1 MIGSSFVSVGV
12 IDSGIQS
19 GHSDISCNIDI
30 RVVSNKLWKPAH
42 FKQEKRWEKL
52 RETLSCH
59 QSLFG
64 IRKKMF
70 FDKKEQHEKA
80 YISIGGHAVWI

>member
-30 RVVSNKLWKPAH
+30 RVVSNKL
-42 FKQEKRWEKL
+42 
-52 RETLSCH
+52 
-59 QSLFG
+59 
-64 IRKKMF
+64 
-70 FDKKEQHEKA
+70 
-80 YISIGGHAVWI
+80 